1 MKKLKTIIDDGKK
14 YFQET
19 SYDEF
24 LEAEEEEIAH
34 TYFYSDYGASHG
46 ALKAEWKKEINELK
60 ADKDYNALIKK
71 TVQIYL
77 GNFNFGHL
85 REDSLAAFETI
96 QKFFNEYPSLLK
108 EVELIHIYDNQL
120 NTIEISF
127 YCSANGDP
135 IVEKTYF
142 SIAAKCLNNDKRIP
156 LLNRMDYLLNIKEIE
171 SHELHESR
179 DLNYI
184 SDLAFLAKQLFFQ
197 KLCFSLKQ
205 SLSNSSKLSSLA
217 YAKWVVSEYD
227 DELFEV

>member
-1 MKKLKTIIDDGKK
+1 MKKLDTTIEEIRK
-14 YFQET
+14 YFLEN
-19 SYDEF
+19 SYEDF
-24 LEAEEEEIAH
+24 LEAEKEEVAH
-34 TYFYSDYGASHG
+34 TYFYSDYGASHE
-46 ALKAEWKKEINELK
+46 ALEAEWKTEIDELK
-60 ADKDYNALIKK
+60 VDKDYSALIKK

-108 EVELIHIYDNQL
+108 EVELIHLYDNQL

-127 YCSANGDP
+127 YCSTTGDP
-135 IVEKTYF
+135 IVEKAYF

-156 LLNRMDYLLNIKEIE
+156 LLNRMNYLLNIKEIE
-171 SHELHESR
+171 SHELHKSR
-179 DLNYI
+179 DLNYV

-197 KLCFSLKQ
+197 KLCLLLKK
-205 SLSNSSKLSSLA
+205 SLSNSSKLSCLA